1 MFDFQTAVLYD
12 LDSRSLGGGGRLVV
26 ADSQLEPHRAGVP
39 ALLVS
44 LAHYLEDLRDL
55 LARAEHVHEVD
66 RLLDAETIA
75 VIGCSSTPGKA
86 AHDVPAYLQRQ
97 GYRVIPVNPFA
108 DEILG
113 EAAYDA
119 LGDVEEPVDL
129 VNVFR
134 PSEEIPGILEAVRER
149 HAERGDAGAAWLQLG
164 ISDDE
169 AAAAAE
175 TDGIEVVQDRCL
187 KVEHGRLRG

>member
-1 MFDFQTAVLYD
+1 MPLIDD
-12 LDSRSLGGGGRLVV
+12 
-26 ADSQLEPHRAGVP
+26 
-39 ALLVS
+39 
-44 LAHYLEDLRDL
+44 EDL
-55 LARAEHVHEVD
+55 D
-66 RLLDAETIA
+66 RLLGAETVA
-75 VIGCSSTPGKA
+75 VIGCSTTPGKA

-97 GYRVIPVNPFA
+97 GYRVVPVNPFA

-113 EAAYDA
+113 EEAFDSLAA
-119 LGDVEEPVDL
+119 VESDVDL

-134 PSEEIPGILEAVRER
+134 PSEEVPEILDAVRER

-164 ISDDE
+164 ISHDE

-175 TDGIEVVQDRCL
+175 ADGIEVVQDKCM